1 MTLPTNNRRVG
12 IASLVLSA
20 AAFVGLIAH
29 EGYTDK
35 AVIPVKGDVP
45 TVGFGS
51 TVKED
56 GNRVTLSDTTTPQ
69 NAAARAL
76 WHIQQSESGIKR
88 CITAPLTQGE
98 YDILVQFSYQY
109 GEVATCKSGMVK
121 NANAGNYSAACAVYR
136 EYVKVAGRDCR
147 IRANNC
153 YGVIVRNEERYAACM
168 AEQS

>member
-1 MTLPTNNRRVG
+1 MALPANNRRVG
-12 IASLVLSA
+12 IAGLALSA

-51 TVKED
+51 TIKED
-56 GNRVTLSDTTTPQ
+56 GNRVTMADTTTPQ
-69 NAAARAL
+69 KAIARAL
-76 WHIQQSESGIKR
+76 WHIQKSESGIKR

-109 GEVATCKSGMVK
+109 GESRTCKSGMVK
-121 NANAGNYSAACAVYR
+121 NVNAGNYAAACEVYR
-136 EYVKVAGRDCR
+136 EYVFVAGRDCR
-147 IRANNC
+147 IRANKC
-153 YGVIVRNEERYAACM
+153 YGVITRNEERYAACI